1 MLLLKLQVN
10 EGSRAWRLPSL
21 LMYSSYNL
29 GAYAA
34 KAPVKPNGYFCVGY
48 GTKGYPLLP
57 KPAIETTRIAMII
70 SYIGMVEEV
79 VGLVSPSQ
87 SLQEQVDEALRL
99 VEKKSV
105 LGTTV
110 RIRPL
115 K

>member
-1 MLLLKLQVN
+1 
-10 EGSRAWRLPSL
+10 
-21 LMYSSYNL
+21 
-29 GAYAA
+29 
-34 KAPVKPNGYFCVGY
+34 
-48 GTKGYPLLP
+48 
-57 KPAIETTRIAMII
+57 MII